1 VSRRNRDW
9 LDDRDDDP
17 YTDRG
22 LFGRIVEDVIIFAIC
37 CFLVK
42 LGVSYLVSVKV
53 PLIIISVILA
63 TIVIIYRVYKRKDH
77 DDY

>member
-1 VSRRNRDW
+1 MSRKRRDW
-9 LDDRDDDP
+9 MDEREDDP
-17 YTDRG
+17 YTERG

-37 CFLVK
+37 CFLIK

-63 TIVIIYRVYKRKDH
+63 TIVIIWRVCKRRDH

>member
-1 VSRRNRDW
+1 MSRRNRDW

-42 LGVSYLVSVKV
+42 LGVSYLVSVKI

-63 TIVIIYRVYKRKDH
+63 IIVIIYRVYKRRDH

>member
-1 VSRRNRDW
+1 MLRRNRDW
-9 LDDRDDDP
+9 LDERDDDP
-17 YTDRG
+17 PTDRG
-22 LFGRIVEDVIIFAIC
+22 LFGRLVEDVIIFAIC

-53 PLIIISVILA
+53 PLIIIAVILVI
-63 TIVIIYRVYKRKDH
+63 IVIIYRVYRRRDH

>member
-1 VSRRNRDW
+1 MSRRNRDW

-42 LGVSYLVSVKV
+42 LGVSYLVSVKI
-53 PLIIISVILA
+53 PLIIIAVILA
-63 TIVIIYRVYKRKDH
+63 IIVIIYRVYRRRDH

>member
-1 VSRRNRDW
+1 MSRRNRDW
-9 LDDRDDDP
+9 LDERDDDP
-17 YTDRG
+17 HTDRG
-22 LFGRIVEDVIIFAIC
+22 LFGRLVEDVIIFAIC

-53 PLIIISVILA
+53 PLIVISVIL
-63 TIVIIYRVYKRKDH
+63 TIIVIIYRVHKRRDH

>member
-1 VSRRNRDW
+1 MSRRNRNW
-9 LDDRDDDP
+9 LDDQDDDP

-22 LFGRIVEDVIIFAIC
+22 LFARLVEDVIIFAIC
-37 CFLVK
+37 CFLLK
-42 LGVSYLVSVKV
+42 LGISYLVSVKI

-63 TIVIIYRVYKRKDH
+63 IIVIIYRVYKRKDH

>member
-1 VSRRNRDW
+1 MSRRNRDW
-9 LDDRDDDP
+9 LDDRDDDL

-22 LFGRIVEDVIIFAIC
+22 LFGRIVEDVIVFCIC
-37 CFLVK
+37 CFLIK
-42 LGVSYLVSVKV
+42 LGVSYLVSVKI

-63 TIVIIYRVYKRKDH
+63 IIVIIYRVYKRRDH

>member
-1 VSRRNRDW
+1 MSRRNRDW
-9 LDDRDDDP
+9 LDERDDDP
-17 YTDRG
+17 HTDRG
-22 LFGRIVEDVIIFAIC
+22 LFGMLVENIIIFAIC

-53 PLIIISVILA
+53 PLIIIAVILVI
-63 TIVIIYRVYKRKDH
+63 IVIIYRVYRRRDH

>member
-1 VSRRNRDW
+1 MSRRNRNW
-9 LDDRDDDP
+9 LDDQDDDP

-42 LGVSYLVSVKV
+42 LGISYLVSVKI

-63 TIVIIYRVYKRKDH
+63 IIVIIYRVYKRKDH

>member
-1 VSRRNRDW
+1 MSRRNRDW
-9 LDDRDDDP
+9 LDDWDNDP

-22 LFGRIVEDVIIFAIC
+22 LLGRLVEDIILFAIC

-42 LGVSYLVSVKV
+42 LGVSYLVSVKI
-53 PLIIISVILA
+53 PLIIIAVILVI
-63 TIVIIYRVYKRKDH
+63 IVIIYRVYRRRDH

>member
-1 VSRRNRDW
+1 MSRRNRDW
-9 LDDRDDDP
+9 LDDRGDDP

-22 LFGRIVEDVIIFAIC
+22 LFGRIVEDVIVFAIC

-42 LGVSYLVSVKV
+42 LGVSYLVSVKI
-53 PLIIISVILA
+53 PLIVISVILA
-63 TIVIIYRVYKRKDH
+63 IIVIIYRVYRRRDH